1 MGLIKLQSRDLP
13 AGSVLQVKH
22 TQFTGAAS
30 FPLTAVTDRL
40 LGALAV
46 NITPTSTSSIIKL
59 EAQIFGEFDVDLS
72 NAWNHVFFF
81 KRGSTKLGAATAG
94 NRLVGVSMITQTYS
108 QSGQNA
114 DSTPE
119 CGIISFFDS
128 PASTSQITYR
138 VGLTPRLDGTFFL
151 NRTVGDADAVYSERG
166 ISFISA
172 SEIAG

>member
-22 TQFTGAAS
+22 TQFINAAS
-30 FPLTAVTDRL
+30 FSCTAVTDRT
-40 LGALAV
+40 LGPLTV
-46 NITPTSTSSIIKL
+46 NITPISTSSIIKL

-72 NAWNHVFFF
+72 NAWNHIFFF
-81 KRGSTKLGAATAG
+81 KRNSIKLGAASAG

-108 QSGQNA
+108 AANQDAG
-114 DSTPE
+114 STPE
-119 CGIISFFDS
+119 CGMISFFDS
-128 PASTSQITYR
+128 PSSTSQITYK
-138 VGLTPRLDGTFFL
+138 VGITTRQNGTFFL
-151 NRTVGDADAVYSERG
+151 NRTVDDTDATISERG